1 MARRPVLERTPWP
14 LIAALFVATS
24 ADTAAQGLIGAGE
37 LSELPVPGADAR
49 VAYGDDAFQFGDL
62 YLPAGLGKHPVLA
75 FIHGGCF
82 LSAFNL
88 DHAAGLARAIADR
101 GYAVWSIEYRRVG
114 DEGGGWPNTFK
125 DVGMGLDHL
134 RDVAIEYSLDIGR
147 VVVSGHSA
155 GGTLA
160 LWAAG
165 RDKIDEGSELWT
177 AEPLDVHAVLGL
189 AAVGDLEAA
198 QMNGACGNVVDRL
211 MGGTPVQVP
220 ERYAAGSPMQLAPI
234 TEPVQLVVGLLDRA
248 WTPASVSYLYR
259 AIAVGADRIDLVELP
274 ESGHF
279 EMIVPTTESFQRVA
293 DAVEASFRE
302 IASRN

>member
-1 MARRPVLERTPWP
+1 MARRPVSGHTLWP
-14 LIAALFVATS
+14 ALAVLFIATS
-24 ADTAAQGLIGAGE
+24 AETAAQELISAGD
-37 LSELPVPGADAR
+37 LFELPVPEADAR
-49 VAYGDDAFQFGDL
+49 IVYGNDALQFGDL
-62 YLPAGLGKHPVLA
+62 YLPAGAGPHPVLA

-88 DHAAGLARAIADR
+88 DHAAGLAQAISDR

-114 DEGGGWPNTFK
+114 DEGGGWPNTFT
-125 DVGMGLDHL
+125 DVGTGLDHL
-134 RDVAIEYSLDIGR
+134 RQLATEYSLDLDR

-165 RDKIDEGSELWT
+165 RGKIDTSSALWT
-177 AEPLDVHAVLGL
+177 SDPLDVDAVLGL

-220 ERYAAGSPMQLAPI
+220 EHYAAASPMQLAPI
-234 TEPVQLVVGLLDRA
+234 TQPVRLVVGLLDRA
-248 WTPASVSYLYR
+248 WTPASLSYLYR
-259 AIAVGADRIDLVELP
+259 AIAVGADGIDVVELP

-279 EMIVPTTESFQRVA
+279 EMIVPTTESFQRVV

-302 IASRN
+302 IISGN